1 MVNIKYVDVLMSMA
15 FINWM
20 QSIGYLVVKRTFT
33 IEFIPTYH
41 SKALPRGGSIDLRG
55 HMNKVARKLFIE
67 FKGHVES

>member
-20 QSIGYLVVKRTFT
+20 QAIGYKIIQRKLGL
-33 IEFIPTYH
+33 EFIPTYH
-41 SKALPRGGSIDLRG
+41 SKALPRGGLIDFKGR
-55 HMNKVARKLFIE
+55 MNKVARKLFIE

>member
-1 MVNIKYVDVLMSMA
+1 MVNIKYVDVQMSTA

-20 QSIGYLVVKRTFT
+20 QAIGYIVVRRTFS

-41 SKALPRGGSIDLRG
+41 SKALPRGGSIDFKGR
-55 HMNKVARKLFIE
+55 MNKVANKLFIE